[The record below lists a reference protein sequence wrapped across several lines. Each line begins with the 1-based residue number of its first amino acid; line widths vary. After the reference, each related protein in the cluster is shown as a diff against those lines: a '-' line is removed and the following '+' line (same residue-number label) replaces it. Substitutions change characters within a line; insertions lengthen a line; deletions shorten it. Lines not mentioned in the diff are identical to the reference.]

1 MTILS
6 FVPATAHAGLTVGG
20 TRVVFFGNKK
30 EVPLTV
36 TNSQNSSV
44 YLIRSW
50 IESPDKAASAPF
62 IITPPLFRIDPG
74 QENALRIAQTSNT
87 LPQDKESLYWVNVLA
102 IPPASEKKNTLQF
115 SVNTRLKL
123 IYRPAALMDKSVS
136 ENAYKQL
143 TFARSGTTLTAKNPT
158 PYYINLF
165 SLSVGGTKIKEQ
177 LTIPPRGEVSISAAP
192 TGNVLSWAAIN
203 DFGGITPVENK
214 SL

>member
-1 MTILS
+1 MTALS
-6 FVPATAHAGLTVGG
+6 LMPAPAHAGLTVGG

-50 IESPDKAASAPF
+50 VESTDKAVPAPF

-87 LPQDKESLYWVNVLA
+87 LPQDRESLFWVNVLA
-102 IPPASEKKNTLQF
+102 IPPASDKKNTLQF

-123 IYRPAALMDKSVS
+123 IYRPAGLVDKSAS

-143 TFARSGTTLTAKNPT
+143 TFSRSGSTLTVKNPT
-158 PYYINLF
+158 AYYINLF
-165 SLSVGGTKIKEQ
+165 SLSVSGTKIKEQ
-177 LTIPPRGEVSISAAP
+177 LTVPPRGEVSVAGAP
-192 TGNVLSWAAIN
+192 SGNALSWAAIS